1 MKWNELM
8 RSVSFSSNK
17 AQGYFRYYRNDGS
30 FDEIVAADGNLYKG
44 QVLLPIEGLESF
56 QKDRVV
62 DSVQYKDKLYIATGT
77 KLVEYDGTS
86 AKVVEPYIP
95 QPQEALYIGTNGLA
109 DDPEAYITDGT
120 SAFLEIKGVKM
131 GKRYGVVNVPTPITV
146 FITKPEGNAE
156 FKYEYRVRTSDGTGD
171 WLVLKDWSLDNSA
184 DFTPSQ
190 SVDYEIRVS
199 GRMEGTTETESEYY
213 VPRYTVNTSDM
224 NEDLPYQ
231 DIHTCTRVV
240 LHWERLIL
248 YGGETEKDLVYISH
262 LKNPGYFPSS
272 HTLRFENE
280 KQEGIKRIV
289 RFRNVLI
296 IFTDTSI
303 QALYG
308 TSPADYR
315 RVMMNTAIGCISP
328 ETACVMGNY
337 ITFLSS
343 EGIHVLKSL
352 GNVED
357 RMNVDK
363 IDSMIDNLVPKDDP
377 DACAEVMDE
386 QYHIVFPSHGLRLR
400 YYYDRRIWA
409 KDVSPK
415 MNFRKLYSYD
425 NELFG
430 ISDTSKVMRFDP
442 SVYDDDGYVYTDV
455 IETKDFDF
463 GEQYNPKKLKEIQ
476 ILLGHPSDS
485 SLYVYADGGNI
496 VNPDKEYAEV
506 MEDGAVV
513 WHSEQSNNVD
523 LSPGTVLGKWEMGK
537 SSFGDNPVRLKK
549 LKVSGKCIRV
559 RYKYVHAKSEPH
571 TLIGFGTVFK
581 SKKP

>member
-1 MKWNELM
+1 MKWSEVM
-8 RSVSFSSNK
+8 RSVSFSSSK
-17 AQGYFRYYRNDGS
+17 AQGYFRYYRNNGTY
-30 FDEIVAADGNLYKG
+30 DEIVAADGVLFKD

-56 QKDRVV
+56 QKERII

-77 KLVEYDGTS
+77 KLVEYDGLT

-131 GKRYGVVNVPTPITV
+131 SKRYGVVNEKTTITV
-146 FITKPEGNAE
+146 FITKPTGNAE
-156 FKYEYRVRTSDGTGD
+156 LKYEYRIRTSDGTGD
-171 WLVLKDWSLDNSA
+171 WIVLKDWTTDSTA

-190 SVDYEIRVS
+190 SVDYEFRIS
-199 GRMEGTTETESEYY
+199 GRMEGATETESEYY
-213 VPRYTVNTSDM
+213 VPKYTVNTSDL
-224 NEDLPYQ
+224 NEEMPYQ
-231 DIHTCTRVV
+231 DIHTCNRVV

-248 YGGETEKDLVYISH
+248 YGGTEERDLVYVSH

-280 KQEGIKRIV
+280 KREGIKRIV

-315 RVMMNTAIGCISP
+315 RVVMNTAIGCISP

-343 EGIHVLKSL
+343 EGIHVLKAL

-357 RMNVDK
+357 RMNVEK
-363 IDSMIDNLVPKDDP
+363 IDSMIDNIVPKDDA
-377 DACAEVMDE
+377 DACAEVSDE
-386 QYHIVFPSHGLRLR
+386 QYHIVFPAHGLRLR
-400 YYYDRRIWA
+400 YYYDRKIWT

-415 MNFRKLYSYD
+415 LNFRKLYNYD

-430 ISDTSKVMRFDP
+430 ISDTSKVMRFD
-442 SVYDDDGYVYTDV
+442 STVYSDDGYVYQDV
-455 IETKDFDF
+455 IETKNFDF

-496 VNPDKEYAEV
+496 VNPDNDYADV
-506 MEDGAVV
+506 SEDGAVV
-513 WHSEQSNNVD
+513 WHTDRANNID
-523 LSPGTVLGKWEMGK
+523 LSPGTVLGQWEMGK

-549 LKVSGKCIRV
+549 MKVSGKCIRA
-559 RYKYVHAKSEPH
+559 RFKYVHEKPEPH